1 MSAELANE
9 TTNRLWQSYK
19 RHRNEDAREQLIKLY
34 LPLVKIVVGRLVIGL
49 PAHVD
54 RDDLISAGVMGML
67 DALEKFDHQRGIKFE
82 TYATAR
88 VRGSILDFLRAQDWV
103 PISVRQKAK
112 KVEALLAELEQKL
125 GRPPSDMD
133 MATALKITLE
143 EYFTLLKEINGYSL
157 FSLDEMAGSVWIE
170 DSNVEASP
178 SNLAETAE
186 IKATLAAAI
195 DRLPEKERLVV
206 ALYYYEGLT
215 LKEIGFTLGLSE
227 GRISQLHTKAILRLR
242 GALSRR
248 KNLFF

>member
-133 MATALKITLE
+133 MATAMEITLE